1 MREAPIDLSPRKERP
16 IPVSVIVP
24 NNLSRIPDSC
34 KPLRKR
40 CFSDISFEGSFDQA
54 RAAEKPA
61 KDLLQDFV
69 KDNSCSMVL
78 SELGRVSAQQK
89 QVERT
94 RLDEIRQRLQSPVL
108 SSNIQSQTSVSV
120 LDLGHPQ
127 QLSKT
132 TALPVTL
139 PLTPVSP
146 PATAKSLNIL
156 SSIPM
161 LPLPS
166 TDCTITL
173 QHVSHPLDRPIAIP
187 LTQTPIVQVIV
198 VNGLNA
204 STPQCVKPQCSVSVG
219 KNKSEQYCPIAP
231 APATVK
237 SPCGVQMDEDGIT
250 CDGKRR
256 RTHVC
261 SYKSCQKT
269 YFKSSHLK
277 AHIRTHTGNW
287 FYSCLL
293 WNGLCMWE
301 REARGHLLI
310 FLYEKYF
317 SFLFSYVIKK
327 ILYMKFLSVSQE
339 KNHLSVSGQSVGG
352 DLHDLMNVHVIWEL
366 IQVKRNFLALPVI
379 ESSCAVTI
387 LPSTCDAMLPTRRTD
402 RKWTWHT
409 VVTEWKVACSCLA
422 EVYCNFWMKKVFRAA
437 WIVYVIFK
445 KTNHL
450 LLSAFLVIGF

>member
-1 MREAPIDLSPRKERP
+1 MPCGAGEATCKDAMAEQVAAETLLSFSNSGQDRMLQNNMVDFSGHNGCPTPPHSEDGSSNPYAATEFIQDASICCVAAKKESRLAQLLREAPIDLSPRKERP

-161 LPLPS
+161 LPLPN

-237 SPCGVQMDEDGIT
+237 SPCGVQMDEDGTT

-277 AHIRTHTGNW
+277 AHIRTHTGEKPFVCEW
-287 FYSCLL
+287 AKCGRRFARSDERSRHMRTHTGEKKFPCPSC
-293 WNGLCMWE
+293 
-301 REARGHLLI
+301 
-310 FLYEKYF
+310 
-317 SFLFSYVIKK
+317 
-327 ILYMKFLSVSQE
+327 
-339 KNHLSVSGQSVGG
+339 
-352 DLHDLMNVHVIWEL
+352 
-366 IQVKRNFLALPVI
+366 
-379 ESSCAVTI
+379 
-387 LPSTCDAMLPTRRTD
+387 D
-402 RKWTWHT
+402 RKFMRSDH
-409 VVTEWKVACSCLA
+409 LA
-422 EVYCNFWMKKVFRAA
+422 KHMRRHAANKK
-437 WIVYVIFK
+437 
-445 KTNHL
+445 N
-450 LLSAFLVIGF
+450 